1 MHWRQ
6 QIADLKQSG
15 QTIRAFCSQRNITE
29 SQFHLW
35 KRMLG
40 VKPTRTPAGSVK
52 DPTPAFVAVSVAG
65 LRGSPITLKIH
76 GATLRIE
83 LGVDTGR
90 AVCVRARPAHPV
102 VRAFAARGCGATS

>member
-1 MHWRQ
+1 MVKRQRRSRAESSVYWRQ
-6 QIADLKQSG
+6 QIADWKQSG
-15 QTIRAFCSQRNITE
+15 QTIRAFCSQRNLTE

-40 VKPTRTPAGSVK
+40 VKPAKTPAGSVK
-52 DPTPAFVAVSVAG
+52 DRTPAFVPVSVAG

-83 LGVDTGR
+83 PGVDVELLRTVLQSLK
-90 AVCVRARPAHPV
+90 A
-102 VRAFAARGCGATS
+102 S